1 MRMKKKKIVIS
12 ILSVFVCFGAM
23 VLSDVVYQK
32 QGGITKQLW
41 DSSNYSIPAYTGVA
55 FAEVNNNKPLFEKE
69 DLTTEA
75 FEMYSELDSLGR
87 CGVAYANVCSELMP
101 TGERGAIGMIK
112 PTGWHTVK
120 YPDKIEDLYLYNRG
134 HMIGYQLSGENA
146 NEQNLLTI
154 TRYMNVEGMLPFENW
169 VAEYVRETNNHVL
182 YRATPIFEG
191 DNLVVNGVLMEAY
204 SVEDNG
210 SGVEFCVFVY
220 NVQPGIEIDY
230 RTGDSREI

>member
-1 MRMKKKKIVIS
+1 MKKKNIFCFIVIALIS
-12 ILSVFVCFGAM
+12 IVAM
-23 VLSDVVYQK
+23 FASDNLYQSK
-32 QGGITKQLW
+32 NGQHAVSEVIAL
-41 DSSNYSIPAYTGVA
+41 NIPDYNGKPYT
-55 FAEVNNNKPLFEKE
+55 EVNNNQPFF
-69 DLTTEA
+69 DNDDITTEV
-75 FEMYSELDSLGR
+75 FETYSDLDYLGR
-87 CGVAYANVCSELMP
+87 CGTAYANICKELMP
-101 TGERGAIGMIK
+101 TEERGEIGMIK

-182 YRATPIFEG
+182 YRVTPIFEG

-230 RTGDSREI
+230 RTGESREIR